1 MWQQFVN
8 WLIYDL
14 IGMSPQTR
22 LGSAVNFFIYDTVKI
37 LFLLSLII
45 FIVAIIRS
53 YFPPEKTRKILS
65 HKRELTGN
73 TIASL
78 LGIVTPF

>member
-14 IGMSPQTR
+14 IGMSPGTR
-22 LGSAVNFFIYDTVKI
+22 FGSAVNFFIYDTVKI

-45 FIVAIIRS
+45 FIVA
-53 YFPPEKTRKILS
+53 TLS
-65 HKRELTGN
+65 EAVPRYRYLSVSWKRGSRLE
-73 TIASL
+73 
-78 LGIVTPF
+78 